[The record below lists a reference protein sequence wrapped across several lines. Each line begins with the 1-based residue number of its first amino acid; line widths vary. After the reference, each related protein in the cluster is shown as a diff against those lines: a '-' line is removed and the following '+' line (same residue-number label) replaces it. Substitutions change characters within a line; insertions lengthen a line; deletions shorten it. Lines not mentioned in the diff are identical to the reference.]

1 LSAPA
6 EPPPKGRRPRV
17 LLVGSIIYLAL
28 IFGVMLWQGIS
39 IEPEWVLLVLLVIA
53 VALGRGR
60 TFLADW
66 TPFLLLFFAY
76 EAMRGFAAK
85 TNFAPHDLS
94 GMERWLF
101 AGTIPTLT
109 LQHAFYHP
117 GVVGLQDIVGM
128 FFYFMHFVLP
138 IVVGFIFWVTDRE
151 YYWRFIGALLL
162 LCFLAFVT
170 YLFWPSAPPWYQ
182 LHDALGNPAVIK
194 INDQTVRSIWGYT
207 AVSPIYHSFNPNKFA
222 AFPSLHAAFPM
233 LATVYAWQR
242 YRLLALGLALWTVA
256 VILSI
261 VYLGEHYV
269 VDALV
274 SVVYVAVATVI
285 VETFRRRRPVRPTP
299 ARPSA

>member
-1 LSAPA
+1 V
-6 EPPPKGRRPRV
+6 RRPRV
-17 LLVGSIIYLAL
+17 ILVGSVLYLAL
-28 IFGVMLWQGIS
+28 IFGVMLWQGVS

-60 TFLADW
+60 TFITDW
-66 TPFLLLFFAY
+66 TPFLLLFLAY
-76 EAMRGFAAK
+76 EAMRGFASK

-101 AGTIPTLT
+101 AGAIPTLI
-109 LQHAFYHP
+109 LQRDFYHP
-117 GVVGLQDIVGM
+117 GVVGLQDIVAM
-128 FFYFMHFVLP
+128 IFYFMHFVLP
-138 IVVGFIFWVTDRE
+138 IVVGFVFWVTNRE
-151 YYWRFIGALLL
+151 YYWRFVAALLL
-162 LCFLAFVT
+162 MCFLAFVT

-182 LHDALGNPAVIK
+182 LHDVVK
-194 INDQTVRSIWGYT
+194 INDETVHSIWGYT
-207 AVSPIYHSFNPNKFA
+207 LVTPIYHSFNPNSFA

-242 YRLLALGLALWTVA
+242 FRLLAVGLALWSAA
-256 VILSI
+256 VMVSI

-274 SVVYVAVATVI
+274 SIIYVAAATII
-285 VETFRRRRPVRPTP
+285 VEKFSRRRGRIAPSSPTL